1 MMQMMN
7 SEKGAS
13 KIRGLFVLLIVIIAV
28 FILVQY
34 VRTKIKI
41 EDMRSTVKEE
51 ATGAKIRE
59 TWNDI
64 IVDNI
69 LSKATDLEIITPE
82 DVQNDTW
89 QDKLQIEI
97 NRPLPDQIEVKVSF
111 KVTTDFLVTKQIKDV
126 VIEEKAKV
134 YDF

>member
-7 SEKGAS
+7 SEKGGS
-13 KIRGLFVLLIVIIAV
+13 KIRGLFVLLIVIIAI

-64 IVDNI
+64 IIDNI

-97 NRPLPDQIEVKVSF
+97 NRPLPDQIAVKVSF
-111 KVTTDFLVTKQIKDV
+111 KVTTDFLVTKQIKNIE
-126 VIEEKAKV
+126 IEEKAKV